1 MSGTG
6 YNPASQQ
13 IATNFQGWLPPQ
25 PLPTGDLS
33 FGSQWAPNTPYGA
46 AQAFGKPLTPL
57 LNILAAWVPPDPLPT
72 VLFSGDVT
80 ALGAGAT
87 FTIFHPTWQPTVLAS
102 WVPPDPT
109 PTLPIT
115 FGKRFTASG
124 LFPPPPPVPGNL
136 AMPPHNIAAN
146 GAMPV
151 FLTTN
156 SGVLGAVPRAGVNNT
171 ITVAGQAILAVTGPI
186 NGGFIYNPPNAASQ
200 GISVA
205 EDINLDM
212 TGPPVAGD
220 AAGFGTTSAI
230 VAGQTFNLPPL
241 APGVQ
246 VWVNAVTVSHRFTV
260 VVW

>member
-6 YNPASQQ
+6 YNPASQ
-13 IATNFQGWLPPQ
+13 IATNFQAWTAPP
-25 PLPTGDLS
+25 PLPAGDLS
-33 FGSQWAPNTPYGA
+33 FGSQWAPNAPYGA
-46 AQAFGKPLTPL
+46 AQTFGKPLTPL

-87 FTIFHPTWQPTVLAS
+87 FSIFHPTWQHTVLAS
-102 WVPPDPT
+102 WVPPDPI

-124 LFPPPPPVPGNL
+124 LPVQPPPTPSNL
-136 AMPPHNIAAN
+136 AAPPHNVAAN
-146 GAMPV
+146 GAVPV
-151 FLTTN
+151 YITTN
-156 SGVLGAVPRAGVNNT
+156 SATLGAVPRAGTNNT

-200 GISVA
+200 GINTA

-220 AAGFGTTSAI
+220 AAGYGTTCAI
-230 VAGQTFNLPPL
+230 IAGQTFNLPPL

-246 VWVNAVTVSHRFTV
+246 VWVNAVTVAHKITV